1 MAHTDQPGV
10 HHETSDANV
19 GGVTRLL
26 AITIGFLVVS
36 FAFVAWT
43 FTSFRSSSEAG
54 DVKPAPITQRTG
66 DRQPPA
72 PRLQTTPVVD
82 LKAFRAS
89 EQQVLD
95 TYAWVDQANGVVR
108 MPIASAIEH
117 VAKNGLPKP
126 IPAPAAV
133 TPSPDAGTTPQAT
146 PTAPPAP
153 TVPAAPGAA
162 AAKPAAS
169 PVH

>member
-1 MAHTDQPGV
+1 MAHTDQHGV

-43 FTSFRSSSEAG
+43 FSAFKSSSEAV
-54 DVKPAPITQRTG
+54 DVKPAAITQRTG
-66 DRQPPA
+66 DRLPPA

-108 MPIASAIEH
+108 MPIASAIAH
-117 VAKNGLPKP
+117 VTKNGLPKP
-126 IPAPAAV
+126 IPAPAAAA
-133 TPSPDAGTTPQAT
+133 PSPDTATTPQGTPTTPAAPTAGTTPA
-146 PTAPPAP
+146 
-153 TVPAAPGAA
+153 
-162 AAKPAAS
+162 
-169 PVH
+169 VH